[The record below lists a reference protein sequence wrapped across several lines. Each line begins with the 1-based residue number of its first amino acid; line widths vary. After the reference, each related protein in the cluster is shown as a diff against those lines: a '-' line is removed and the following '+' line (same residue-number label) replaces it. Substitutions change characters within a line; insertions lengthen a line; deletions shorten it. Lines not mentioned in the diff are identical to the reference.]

1 MFQHVGRKPNIKKVL
16 LKIKRN
22 YFMLDKDFN
31 TSEMNVRLF
40 GTLEVFPLHFQHYS
54 QMLSNCSSLC
64 HRTRC

>member
-22 YFMLDKDFN
+22 NFMLDKDFN

-40 GTLEVFPLHFQHYS
+40 DTLEAFPLHFQHYS
-54 QMLSNCSSLC
+54 
-64 HRTRC
+64 